1 MEGSLFMGRKGKH
14 SQEEIMQ
21 YVKEILDGE
30 ISVNAQSVKTG
41 IGYTTLRR
49 WITNYQSLGASAFCQ
64 TGFARRSAAEKRSA
78 VIDYLSGEGS
88 LTDICK
94 KYKIKSDSVL
104 RKWIAKYNGHEEL
117 KSTNSSG
124 GQIMT
129 KGRKTTRD
137 ERVKIVED
145 CIANNNNYNE
155 TAEKYQV
162 SYQQVYTWVH
172 KYQDKGVEA
181 LEDRRGKRKDEDSM
195 TELEKLKAENRLL
208 KAEKKQ
214 QQMELDFL
222 KKLEEIERRR
232 Y

>member
-1 MEGSLFMGRKGKH
+1 
-14 SQEEIMQ
+14 
-21 YVKEILDGE
+21 
-30 ISVNAQSVKTG
+30 
-41 IGYTTLRR
+41 
-49 WITNYQSLGASAFCQ
+49 
-64 TGFARRSAAEKRSA
+64 
-78 VIDYLSGEGS
+78 
-88 LTDICK
+88 
-94 KYKIKSDSVL
+94 
-104 RKWIAKYNGHEEL
+104 
-117 KSTNSSG
+117 
-124 GQIMT
+124 MT

-137 ERVKIVED
+137 ERIKIVED

-155 TAEKYQV
+155 TAEKYKV

-172 KYQDKGVEA
+172 KYQENGVEA

-214 QQMELDFL
+214 LQIELDFL

>member
-1 MEGSLFMGRKGKH
+1 
-14 SQEEIMQ
+14 
-21 YVKEILDGE
+21 
-30 ISVNAQSVKTG
+30 
-41 IGYTTLRR
+41 
-49 WITNYQSLGASAFCQ
+49 
-64 TGFARRSAAEKRSA
+64 
-78 VIDYLSGEGS
+78 
-88 LTDICK
+88 
-94 KYKIKSDSVL
+94 
-104 RKWIAKYNGHEEL
+104 
-117 KSTNSSG
+117 
-124 GQIMT
+124 MT

>member
-1 MEGSLFMGRKGKH
+1 MRQRSKFTPEEKMQWVTEIDEGKVTATELARRLKVDHTTVSEWVRNYHAIGTDAFTTTSWTRRSRLEKEEAVSDYLAGRGSL
-14 SQEEIMQ
+14 
-21 YVKEILDGE
+21 
-30 ISVNAQSVKTG
+30 
-41 IGYTTLRR
+41 
-49 WITNYQSLGASAFCQ
+49 AF
-64 TGFARRSAAEKRSA
+64 
-78 VIDYLSGEGS
+78 
-88 LTDICK
+88 ICK
-94 KYKIKSDSVL
+94 KYKISSKRTL
-104 RKWIAKYNGHEEL
+104 RLWIAKYNGHEEL
-117 KSTNSSG
+117 NRTNSTG
-124 GQIMT
+124 GRIMT

-137 ERVKIVED
+137 ERIKIVED

-155 TAEKYQV
+155 TAEKYKV

-172 KYQDKGVEA
+172 KYQENGVEA

-214 QQMELDFL
+214 LQIELDFL

>member
-1 MEGSLFMGRKGKH
+1 MGQRSKYSPEEKIRWVTEIDEGKFSATELARKLEIATTTVDNWVRNYHVIGKGAFTATGRTKRSGAEKEEAVADYLAGKGSL
-14 SQEEIMQ
+14 
-21 YVKEILDGE
+21 
-30 ISVNAQSVKTG
+30 A
-41 IGYTTLRR
+41 
-49 WITNYQSLGASAFCQ
+49 
-64 TGFARRSAAEKRSA
+64 
-78 VIDYLSGEGS
+78 
-88 LTDICK
+88 DICK
-94 KYKIKSDSVL
+94 KYRISDKHTL
-104 RKWIAKYNGHEEL
+104 RRWIAKYNGHEEL
-117 KSTNSSG
+117 KSTNSAG